1 MKKQLLLLLTLVALF
16 GGSYASAN
24 DGVHNWEIASTNM
37 PIIVMQNVV
46 STATVNIRNL
56 GSQEEAAGSYTATLY
71 LDDEAI
77 ATAES
82 VALPVNQPTDDGT
95 ELSFNFRY
103 PKVGF
108 FHLYIELKAG
118 DYSVQTDSY

>member
-71 LDDEAI
+71 LDDEAC
-77 ATAES
+77 TTS
-82 VALPVNQPTDDGT
+82 
-95 ELSFNFRY
+95 
-103 PKVGF
+103 
-108 FHLYIELKAG
+108 
-118 DYSVQTDSY
+118 